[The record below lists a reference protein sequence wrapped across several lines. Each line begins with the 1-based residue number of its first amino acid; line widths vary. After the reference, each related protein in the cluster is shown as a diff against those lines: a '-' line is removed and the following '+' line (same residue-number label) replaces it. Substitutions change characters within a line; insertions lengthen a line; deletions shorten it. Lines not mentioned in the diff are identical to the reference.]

1 VEAQG
6 ASSFFRSRLA
16 HGSSAFEIV
25 RWHEKTFRSERKNAR
40 KNFFR
45 LFSTRNPFAK
55 MRAFPKTIHSSEAT

>member
-1 VEAQG
+1 MKKLFR
-6 ASSFFRSRLA
+6 AS
-16 HGSSAFEIV
+16 G
-25 RWHEKTFRSERKNAR
+25 KNAR